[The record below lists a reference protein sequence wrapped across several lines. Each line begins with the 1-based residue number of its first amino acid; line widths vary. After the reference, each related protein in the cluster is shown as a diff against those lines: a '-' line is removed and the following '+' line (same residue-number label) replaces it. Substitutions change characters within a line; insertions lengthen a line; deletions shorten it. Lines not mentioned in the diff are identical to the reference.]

1 MQEIL
6 VTQSKLTQLQEN
18 VLIEL
23 YKTVN
28 SPFICKKLGIKPIT
42 LTKAIQALNEKE
54 MLFNMEVT
62 EKGKKMVH
70 YLEFRNETI
79 LLFLKKYKITNTDE
93 INNQLSKLD
102 YKLIIALRNL
112 V

>member
-28 SPFICKKLGIKPIT
+28 SPSICKKLGIKPIT

-62 EKGKKMVH
+62 EKGKI
-70 YLEFRNETI
+70 EA
-79 LLFLKKYKITNTDE
+79 
-93 INNQLSKLD
+93 
-102 YKLIIALRNL
+102 KLIKNEKTKCYYYVIINFGFYICTDVLFSRDNL
-112 V
+112 NNYIF